1 MSIREYFVSHH
12 SRLSEAMK
20 LTASISYPLLAVL
33 SALSIILLLL
43 GGWLTYAGLGAWYYE
58 LDFPPFQPP
67 PWLFTPAWVIVLSC
81 LALSTWLVVIRLND
95 HSGSVAFALA
105 LYGAQLVLN
114 AGWSLLFFTVQR
126 PDIALWEL
134 IVLDSVLLAMVLAYG
149 RVSKLAALLLTPYII
164 WLALSTAINS
174 WIVKYN
180 SFPVLNA

>member
-67 PWLFTPAWVIVLSC
+67 PWLFTPAWVIQGRSLKGVS
-81 LALSTWLVVIRLND
+81 SVS
-95 HSGSVAFALA
+95 HGSVNLSRGTAYA
-105 LYGAQLVLN
+105 
-114 AGWSLLFFTVQR
+114 
-126 PDIALWEL
+126 P
-134 IVLDSVLLAMVLAYG
+134 VLL
-149 RVSKLAALLLTPYII
+149 LLSILTWQLP
-164 WLALSTAINS
+164 L
-174 WIVKYN
+174 
-180 SFPVLNA
+180 PVARQRHHQPELEGA